1 MNRQFVTTLTLG
13 AIAAGANVLGGYIV
27 SYQKTLGRFLVRSL
41 IALGAGFLLAA
52 TFLVVIPESM
62 RINTRTPWIVLA
74 GYLMIHLFQ
83 HTVAPHFHFGEE
95 THHDR
100 HAQQYVG
107 YTAVSGMALHAFFDG
122 ALIASGF
129 VLSGKIGILIFVA
142 VLLHKIPEGFTA
154 ASIMRAAGKNRRT
167 ARFSAELIA
176 AATFLGIVSISL
188 IAGTVR
194 YALPFSAGVTLYVAA
209 SDLIPEV
216 NREERAWMSGVV
228 FLGVIFYFLTDLLI
242 DAFI

>member
-1 MNRQFVTTLTLG
+1 MTKQFAATLVLG
-13 AIAAGANVLGGYIV
+13 AVAALANILGGWFV
-27 SYQKTLGRFLVRSL
+27 SYQKSLDRLLVRIL

-52 TFLVVIPESM
+52 TFLVVLPESM
-62 RINTRTPWIVLA
+62 RLNVNTPLIVLA
-74 GYLMIHLFQ
+74 GYLLIQLCQ
-83 HTVAPHFHFGEE
+83 HTIATHFHFGEE
-95 THHDR
+95 THHEL
-100 HAQQYVG
+100 HARQYVG

-129 VLSGKIGILIFVA
+129 ALSGRIGVLLFVA

-154 ASIMRAAGKNRRT
+154 ASIMRAAGRSRRV

-188 IAGTVR
+188 IAGAVR

-216 NREERAWMSGVV
+216 NREGQIWISGVV
-228 FLGVIFYFLTDLLI
+228 FLGVLFYFLTELLL
-242 DAFI
+242 DAVI